1 MLKLLKKQSP
11 LRLYYYTT
19 LSTLFLI
26 LICFSILFGM
36 ITMKAKENTIQANT
50 DYLNARLQNAE
61 EMFFQLHQSMT
72 QMTTSRTLLH
82 LIFTNEKTTKT
93 IAPVMQDL
101 ALIDQNNNL
110 IQNAYLYIPS
120 DSLLLG
126 SDYEI
131 TFSEAIHK
139 MIESYLC
146 GDVTDF
152 VTYEDGLRFSHL
164 YTYQDQLYIARDFPL
179 DGTNRL
185 GILFYKINTKYL
197 LSTLTKGMSS
207 PDQLQLFSR
216 SQIRICT
223 PSSEDTIAADV
234 LNEMITTTSEVNHQN
249 GSSSSYYK
257 NEHTYFFYSESE
269 LLHLKFIYQKPAC
282 DVLSVSSL
290 LLYAL
295 VPILILAILIALL
308 GYLLFISGRYLP
320 SRLSRL
326 ATLTA
331 KTDADFRSE
340 TEMVTEGNTFE
351 QLEDRLRN
359 IYSRQMDL
367 QDTVLQI
374 SPNIES
380 HLLEDLLSGLQSTEE
395 QVRHTLEIAQ
405 SSLEI
410 NAFYLTAILFFEDDE
425 TTIKKKKRAFHQDL
439 DLSLDNFCKNYQ
451 AQYRICTLE
460 NSAVTI
466 LLSFK
471 CTDSIIKVFK
481 EIGDLEP
488 LLISPISHKYDCNI
502 RLSIGKVYYS
512 LLDIG
517 LSYKSALENQKK
529 MELKYCDTA
538 DTEKIVHAK
547 ESLSS
552 GNEKERSSQ
561 IVDLLINNDLKGA
574 KNLYNRTL
582 KELVGKYVQD
592 RQNVKLPVELSA
604 SYQKFLQGLS
614 NDIASIEYIN
624 FSDIPNSL
632 FFHVHQEEMMLD
644 DFIKSAA
651 DNGNQLLET
660 VEALLRKHEHP
671 YITASRRYIEKNFD
685 DSNLSLNA
693 VAEAIGVNA
702 SYLSKLYKTNL
713 NVNFT
718 EFLNRYRI
726 SQGKLM
732 LSETDCSINDISL
745 KCGFNSVQNF
755 IRVFKKL
762 TCQTPGEFRKKS
774 R

>member
-1 MLKLLKKQSP
+1 MLKLLKKQST
-11 LRLYYYTT
+11 LKLYYYTT

-36 ITMKAKENTIQANT
+36 IVTKAKENTLQANA

-61 EMFFQLHQSMT
+61 EMISQLHQSMT

-82 LIFTNEKTTKT
+82 LVITNEENTKT

-101 ALIDQNNNL
+101 ALTDQNNNL
-110 IQNAYLYIPS
+110 IQNAYLYVPS
-120 DSLLLG
+120 NSLLLG

-131 TFSEAIHK
+131 TFSESVHK
-139 MIESYLC
+139 MIESYLH
-146 GDVTDF
+146 GDITDL

-164 YTYQDQLYIARDFPL
+164 YIYQDQLYLSRDFPL

-185 GILFYKINTKYL
+185 GILFYKVNTKYL
-197 LSTLTKGMSS
+197 LDTLTKGMSS
-207 PDQLQLFSR
+207 PDQLQLFSE
-216 SQIRICT
+216 SQIRICH
-223 PSSEDTIAADV
+223 SSSRDTIAADM
-234 LNEMITTTSEVNHQN
+234 LNEIITGTAGIDHQ
-249 GSSSSYYK
+249 GDSKSSYYK
-257 NEHTYFFYSESE
+257 KDHTYYFYDESE
-269 LLHLKFIYQKPAC
+269 LFHLKFVYQKPAG
-282 DVLSVSSL
+282 DVLSVPSL
-290 LLYAL
+290 LHYAL
-295 VPILILAILIALL
+295 VPILILAVLIVLF

-331 KTDADFRSE
+331 KTDADFRKKAE
-340 TEMVTEGNTFE
+340 TVSEGNTFE
-351 QLEDRLRN
+351 QIEDRLQN

-367 QDTVLQI
+367 QDTVSRI

-380 HLLEDLLSGLQSTEE
+380 HLLADLLSGLQSTEE
-395 QVRHTLEIAQ
+395 QVRHTLEIAH

-410 NAFYLTAILFFEDDE
+410 NAFYLAAILFFNGDV
-425 TTIKKKKRAFHQDL
+425 TTITKKKRAFHQEL
-439 DLSLDNFCKNYQ
+439 DLLLDQFCKSYQ

-460 NSAVTI
+460 NSAATI
-466 LLSFK
+466 LLSFQS
-471 CTDSIIKVFK
+471 TDSIIKVFK

-488 LLISPISHKYDCNI
+488 LLISPLSHKYDCDI

-517 LSYKSALENQKK
+517 LSYKSALENQGKIK
-529 MELKYCDTA
+529 SENSDTA
-538 DTEKIVHAK
+538 GAKKIAGA
-547 ESLSS
+547 EEGLSS
-552 GNEKERSSQ
+552 TDEKERSFQ

-574 KNLYNRTL
+574 QNLYARTL
-582 KELVGKYVQD
+582 QELTAKYVQNP
-592 RQNVKLPVELSA
+592 QNTRLSAELSA
-604 SYQKFLQGLS
+604 AYQKFLQGLS

-632 FFHVHQEEMMLD
+632 FFHVHQEEMMSE
-644 DFIKSAA
+644 DFIKSAG
-651 DNGNQLLET
+651 DNGRQLLEM
-660 VEALLRKHEHP
+660 VAALLKKQEHP
-671 YITASRRYIEKNFD
+671 YITASRKYIEKNFE
-685 DSNLSLNA
+685 DSNLSLNT

-732 LSETDCSINDISL
+732 LSDTDCSINDISL
-745 KCGFNSVQNF
+745 KCGFNSAQNF

-762 TCQTPGEFRKKS
+762 TGQTPGEFRKKS